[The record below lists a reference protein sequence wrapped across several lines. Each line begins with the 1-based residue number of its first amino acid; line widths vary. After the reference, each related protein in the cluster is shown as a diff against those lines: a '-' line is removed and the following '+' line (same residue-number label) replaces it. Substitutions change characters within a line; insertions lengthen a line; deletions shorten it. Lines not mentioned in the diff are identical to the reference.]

1 MGRYQDGYAVG
12 CDSVFHYQ
20 WRIDGVDLGGGEG
33 QGFRRR
39 EGTESGMPEWWEGL
53 DGVVDLM
60 TQISIA
66 SHTQK
71 YDPTY
76 RLTVNVSSS
85 RTATPRTLEISSP
98 FTRWFDTDGYFVAKP
113 FQQWLASEIEI
124 VGEADPKNAEAAK
137 KVREG
142 YVELT
147 DGDVRV
153 ADTRLIAEGD
163 ATGKETPGK
172 KARERSKKSKQ

>member
-1 MGRYQDGYAVG
+1 
-12 CDSVFHYQ
+12 
-20 WRIDGVDLGGGEG
+20 
-33 QGFRRR
+33 
-39 EGTESGMPEWWEGL
+39 MPEKWEGL
-53 DGVVDLM
+53 DGVVDSI

-85 RTATPRTLEISSP
+85 RTATRRTLEISSP

>member
-1 MGRYQDGYAVG
+1 MV
-12 CDSVFHYQ
+12 DS
-20 WRIDGVDLGGGEG
+20 
-33 QGFRRR
+33 
-39 EGTESGMPEWWEGL
+39 
-53 DGVVDLM
+53 M

-85 RTATPRTLEISSP
+85 RTTTARTLEISSP
-98 FTRWFDTDGYFVAKP
+98 FTRWFDADGYFVAKP

-142 YVELT
+142 YVELM
-147 DGDVRV
+147 DGDVKV
-153 ADTRLIAEGD
+153 AADQRLEAEGD
-163 ATGKETPGK
+163 ATGKDTPGK

>member
-1 MGRYQDGYAVG
+1 
-12 CDSVFHYQ
+12 
-20 WRIDGVDLGGGEG
+20 
-33 QGFRRR
+33 
-39 EGTESGMPEWWEGL
+39 
-53 DGVVDLM
+53 M

-71 YDPTY
+71 HDPTY
-76 RLTVNVSSS
+76 RLTVKVTSS
-85 RTATPRTLEISSP
+85 RTATPRTLEVSSP

-113 FQQWLASEIEI
+113 FQQWLASEIDI
-124 VGEADPKNAEAAK
+124 VGEADPKSAEAAK

-147 DGDVRV
+147 DGDVKV

-163 ATGKETPGK
+163 TTGKETPGKK
-172 KARERSKKSKQ
+172 KARERSKKSKE

>member
-1 MGRYQDGYAVG
+1 MEKGK
-12 CDSVFHYQ
+12 VFE
-20 WRIDGVDLGGGEG
+20 GGKG
-33 QGFRRR
+33 Q
-39 EGTESGMPEWWEGL
+39 SLVCWNNWEGL
-53 DGVVDLM
+53 DRWVDWT

-113 FQQWLASEIEI
+113 FQQWLASEIEL
-124 VGEADPKNAEAAK
+124 VGEGDPKSAEAAK

-147 DGDVRV
+147 DGDVKV
-153 ADTRLIAEGD
+153 ADPRLIAEGET
-163 ATGKETPGK
+163 TGTETPGR
-172 KARERSKKSKQ
+172 KAKERSKKSKQ